1 MSLEDDLKTAFESE
15 SQASMKY
22 FSFAKRAEHEGLKN
36 IAKLFRAAAEAE
48 IIHASNHLR
57 AMGLIKTSS
66 DNVKVLLS
74 EKGYAS
80 ERMYQSMIEHAKT
93 EGDSW
98 STKSLCYADE
108 AGKVIA
114 RLFKNVLQNIGEE
127 KEVDYYLCKVCGFV
141 VENNIPEKCP
151 ICGSQKKVFKKI
163 DYDDY

>member
-15 SQASMKY
+15 SRASMKY

-48 IIHASNHLR
+48 IIHAHNHLR
-57 AMGLIKTSS
+57 AMGSKKSSLDNIKE
-66 DNVKVLLS
+66 LLDEKSYIS
-74 EKGYAS
+74 EKL
-80 ERMYQSMIEHAKT
+80 YQPMIKRAKAD
-93 EGDSW
+93 GDSW
-98 STKSLCYADE
+98 SIKSLCYADE

-141 VENNIPEKCP
+141 VENDIPEKCP

-163 DYDDY
+163 DYDD